1 MISLPRRLL
10 EKGLH
15 RNLQCFCNGRE
26 FVVENRAVAAFDL
39 RNLRLARLNAQPG
52 ESAHHIL
59 LRYFRRRRHAEPLND
74 SAGDVASIFAFFHSA
89 LVARTS

>member
-15 RNLQCFCNGRE
+15 RDLQCFCDGRK

-39 RNLRLARLNAQPG
+39 RDLRLARLNAEAG

-74 SAGDVASIFAFFHSA
+74 SAGDVPSIFAFFHSA
-89 LVARTS
+89 LVARPS